1 MPKQLQSCGF
11 FIYRDQP
18 NLSFLL
24 MKHPSR
30 WDLPKGHVDKGETE
44 MECALRE
51 LFEETGIGESD
62 VEIDPEFRYDQR
74 YKVKLAK
81 FNHEPRPK
89 TLTIFLGKLLDPDFE
104 IIPTEHEGY
113 QWVDWSPPHDI
124 QKKTINPLLKAVEQ
138 YWQSV
143 KANG

>member
-1 MPKQLQSCGF
+1 
-11 FIYRDQP
+11 
-18 NLSFLL
+18 